1 MPWGYEVVWA
11 IITPKESEG
20 LKIKRIVCGAAY
32 CKPGSKNKTLLLDHV
47 YDTYQLLS
55 SKYKDG
61 IDWII
66 SGDVNELK
74 LDAILSLHPKLCQ
87 VVDFKTRPKSNA
99 TYIHDPIITSLSNY
113 YRKPVGLQPLKSDNG
128 LSESDHLT
136 VFMEPMLSNS
146 DTSAKKFIYVKIR
159 RCPDAAI
166 QKITACL
173 DSESWSF
180 IKNVKSAHK
189 QAELLQKIFIG
200 KGKLIFS

>member
-1 MPWGYEVVWA
+1 M
-11 IITPKESEG
+11 
-20 LKIKRIVCGAAY
+20 
-32 CKPGSKNKTLLLDHV
+32 DHIS
-47 YDTYQLLS
+47 DTYQLLS
-55 SKYKDG
+55 SNYKDG
-61 IDWII
+61 IEWII

-128 LSESDHLT
+128 LSESDHLI
-136 VFMEPMLSNS
+136 VFMEPMLSKS
-146 DTSAKKFIYVKIR
+146 DTSSKKFIYVKIR

-166 QKITACL
+166 QKITAYL

-180 IKNVKSAHK
+180 ITNVKSAHK
-189 QAELLQKIFIG
+189 QAELLQKYLLEKVNLFFL
-200 KGKLIFS
+200 KKL